1 MSLETDAENN
11 PQTQT
16 TPTPSPRPLAPK
28 ESERNR
34 NIHSIILVCSLAL
47 IGCFFLPW
55 IKFLFGI
62 PSGYDLQQLPSDEAK
77 LVWLIPATALVA
89 LLAAIAKQVVLVTA
103 QIAGAMPFLALIYY
117 RVKLGEELFQILQIG
132 AYLSLALGSILF
144 IAARFSD
151 KPKSS

>member
-1 MSLETDAENN
+1 
-11 PQTQT
+11 
-16 TPTPSPRPLAPK
+16 
-28 ESERNR
+28 
-34 NIHSIILVCSLAL
+34 LAL

-55 IKFLFGI
+55 IKFIFGT
-62 PSGYDLQQLPSDEAK
+62 PSGYELQQLPSDEAK

-89 LLAAIAKQVVLVTA
+89 LVAAIAKQGVLVTA

-132 AYLSLALGSILF
+132 AYLSLALGVILF
-144 IAARFSD
+144 ITPRFLE

>member
-1 MSLETDAENN
+1 
-11 PQTQT
+11 
-16 TPTPSPRPLAPK
+16 
-28 ESERNR
+28 
-34 NIHSIILVCSLAL
+34 LAL

-55 IKFLFGI
+55 IKFIFGT

-89 LLAAIAKQVVLVTA
+89 LLAAMIKKGVLVTA

-132 AYLSLALGSILF
+132 AYLSLALGVILF
-144 IAARFSD
+144 ITPRFLEKS
-151 KPKSS
+151 KSS

>member
-1 MSLETDAENN
+1 MSLETDVEKN

-16 TPTPSPRPLAPK
+16 TPTPSPRPLAPN

-55 IKFLFGI
+55 IKFLFGT

-89 LLAAIAKQVVLVTA
+89 LLAAMTKKGVLVA
-103 QIAGAMPFLALIYY
+103 SQAAGAMPFLALIYY
-117 RVKLGEELFQILQIG
+117 RIKLGEELFQILQIG
-132 AYLSLALGSILF
+132 AYLSLVLGVILF
-144 IAARFSD
+144 ITPRFLE

>member
-1 MSLETDAENN
+1 MSLETDVEKT

-47 IGCFFLPW
+47 AGCFFLPW
-55 IKFLFGI
+55 IKFLFGT

-77 LVWLIPATALVA
+77 LLGT
-89 LLAAIAKQVVLVTA
+89 LLTCKFYVDSRYLETLGNAIAN
-103 QIAGAMPFLALIYY
+103 
-117 RVKLGEELFQILQIG
+117 
-132 AYLSLALGSILF
+132 S
-144 IAARFSD
+144 
-151 KPKSS
+151 KS